1 MSSLSVSEVHT
12 ISNVTVLA
20 VLILLTMAAIYSFVT
35 IAQLGNIVCNQPEKA
50 KEIFQEVIER
60 LQ

>member
-1 MSSLSVSEVHT
+1 MLLV
-12 ISNVTVLA
+12 VLA
-20 VLILLTMAAIYSFVT
+20 VLVLLTIAAIYSFVT
-35 IAQLGNIVCNQPEKA
+35 VAQLGNIVCNQPEKA